1 MTKLDKKFDAN
12 EVDPNT
18 SYDLLEAD
26 WYPAQLEK
34 SEIKRTK
41 ADDGSY
47 LSLMF
52 KIIDGKA
59 KGRTV
64 FTNLNLDNPNP
75 VAVEIAE
82 RNFSALCHAVGVLVV
97 KDTKQLHGKPL
108 AIKVGIS
115 PAEGKYDASNDIKGY
130 RSLDEAP
137 DFAKDETSNEDKSSN
152 TGKAPDPTDEDVPD
166 WLKD

>member
-1 MTKLDKKFDAN
+1 MVKMAKKFDAN
-12 EVDPNT
+12 KVDPNT
-18 SYDLLEAD
+18 AYDLLEAN

-34 SEIKRTK
+34 SEMKATK
-41 ADDGSY
+41 AGDGSY

-52 KIIDGKA
+52 KIVEGKA

-82 RNFSALCHAVGVLVV
+82 RNFSALCHATGVLVV

-108 AIKVGIS
+108 AIKVGIT
-115 PAEGKYDASNDIKGY
+115 PAQGKYDASNDIKGY
-130 RSLDEAP
+130 RSLEEAP
-137 DFAKDETSNEDKSSN
+137 DFVKEDDEETTEETEETTN
-152 TGKAPDPTDEDVPD
+152 TDTDDDMPD

>member
-1 MTKLDKKFDAN
+1 MAKLDKKFDAN
-12 EVDPNT
+12 KIDPSNT
-18 SYDLLEAD
+18 YDIVSAG

-34 SEIKRTK
+34 SEIKRTN
-41 ADDGSY
+41 AGDGSY

-52 KIIDGKA
+52 KILDGPS
-59 KGRTV
+59 KGRTI

-82 RNFSALCHAVGVLVV
+82 RNFSALCHAAGVLVV

-115 PAEGKYDASNDIKGY
+115 PAQGKYEASNDIKGY
-130 RSLDEAP
+130 KAIDDAP
-137 DFAKDETSNEDKSSN
+137 DFAKEELGEDN
-152 TGKAPDPTDEDVPD
+152 TNTDPPEHTDDDVPD
-166 WLKD
+166 WLKDDE

>member
-1 MTKLDKKFDAN
+1 MPKMNKTFDAN
-12 EVDPNT
+12 QVDPSN
-18 SYDLLEAD
+18 SYEVIAAG

-34 SEIKRTK
+34 SEMKKTK
-41 ADDGSY
+41 AGDGSY

-52 KIIDGKA
+52 KILDGES
-59 KGRTV
+59 KGRTI

-82 RNFSALCHAVGVLVV
+82 RNFSSLCHATGVLVV
-97 KDTKQLHGKPL
+97 KDTEQLHGKPVE
-108 AIKVGIS
+108 IKVGIS

-130 RSLDEAP
+130 RKLDDTP
-137 DFAKDETSNEDKSSN
+137 DFVESEEKNEPGEETETTSD
-152 TGKAPDPTDEDVPD
+152 DDDVPE